1 MLSVGF
7 TIRVGRDV
15 AILYGAYVL
24 RIEPDRA
31 WLHSALALL
40 SAVPFLFAI
49 SSSDEDA
56 EPNAFLWLDGAQLLL
71 IAALLLYDLFPGAL
85 LPGMSHSQSGPSW
98 LAVSINDYTR
108 LRDIEI
114 LGLIAL
120 CAARTFA
127 AAASHLRAFYANLL
141 VMLLPLQL
149 CNLLNDYVA
158 EHGVSAGS
166 PVFVLTDL
174 PPLAFVILSLFGT
187 RLITVKPATQ
197 GRLWISSMIRF
208 GSPAFFALAV
218 LLLSMQAIAL
228 PPHIGLWT
236 SCSGLA
242 IYGARSAFLQLR
254 FQRAQTRL
262 LMAQSE
268 LLAVSRRD
276 PLTGLYN
283 RRWFDQTLR
292 HEWAHA
298 LRGSQPIA
306 LLIVDIDHFK
316 EFNDAAG
323 HKAGDECL
331 VAVATALRGQL
342 QREGDSVSRYGGEE
356 FAIVLPFTDPN
367 GARIVAERLRE
378 AVAELRYV
386 HPGPVREFVTVSVG
400 AASLTPTTSSSGSD
414 ELFLLAD
421 AALYQAKQRGRN
433 RIEIA

>member
-1 MLSVGF
+1 
-7 TIRVGRDV
+7 
-15 AILYGAYVL
+15 
-24 RIEPDRA
+24 
-31 WLHSALALL
+31 
-40 SAVPFLFAI
+40 
-49 SSSDEDA
+49 
-56 EPNAFLWLDGAQLLL
+56 
-71 IAALLLYDLFPGAL
+71 
-85 LPGMSHSQSGPSW
+85 MSHSQSGPSW

-276 PLTGLYN
+276 PLT
-283 RRWFDQTLR
+283 
-292 HEWAHA
+292 
-298 LRGSQPIA
+298 
-306 LLIVDIDHFK
+306 
-316 EFNDAAG
+316 
-323 HKAGDECL
+323 
-331 VAVATALRGQL
+331 AVATALRGQL

-356 FAIVLPFTDPN
+356 FAIILPFTDPN